1 VADKPVCLIGG
12 GGFIGSGLRRR
23 LAARE
28 VPTVILSRSPV
39 SDARQSE
46 THLNL
51 AEHGW
56 DDIRTNLGRFEYA
69 AIIDLAYASV
79 PNSSFA
85 DPARDV
91 AENLGGVLRHLDL
104 CAQLRTDKF
113 VYISSGGTIYG
124 EGEGRA
130 HKEDDPLFPLSPYGI
145 TKLACERYVHLY
157 RHIHR
162 LPAVIV
168 RPSNIYGPGQ
178 QPFRGQGI
186 VSTAFGAAF
195 TGEPCTVFGDGSS
208 VRDYLF
214 VDDLCEAIEAI
225 VAHADAGAILNVG
238 SGEGLKVVE
247 LLRMIQQLVEERGG
261 TLELAFEPPRPF
273 DVHYNVLD
281 VSRLHAIAPWRPRTA
296 LGDGLAQTR
305 DWVEQFLTDRSSP
318 S

>member
-12 GGFIGSGLRRR
+12 GGFIGSALRRH
-23 LAARE
+23 LAARQ
-28 VPTVILSRSPV
+28 VTAVILGRAPM
-39 SDARQSE
+39 SDARE
-46 THLNL
+46 NEIHVNL
-51 AEHGW
+51 AEHSW
-56 DDIRTNLGRFEYA
+56 DDIRASLGRFEYA

-91 AENLGGVLRHLDL
+91 AENLGGVLRHLEL
-104 CAQLRTDKF
+104 CAQLRTEKF
-113 VYISSGGTIYG
+113 VYVSSGGTIYG
-124 EGEGRA
+124 EGEGRP
-130 HKEDDPLFPLSPYGI
+130 HKEGDPLFPLSPYGI

-157 RHIHR
+157 HRIHR
-162 LPAVIV
+162 LPAIII

-178 QPFRGQGI
+178 RPFRGQGI

-195 TGEPCTVFGDGSS
+195 DGRPCTVFGDGGH

-214 VDDLCEAIEAI
+214 VDDLCEAIDAI
-225 VAHADAGAILNVG
+225 VAHADAGSILNVG
-238 SGEGLKVVE
+238 SGEGLQVIE
-247 LLRMIQQLVEERGG
+247 LLRMIEQLVQEKGG
-261 TLELAFEPPRPF
+261 SLELAFEPPRPF

-296 LGDGLAQTR
+296 LRDGLAQTR

-318 S
+318 L

>member
-1 VADKPVCLIGG
+1 MADKPVCLIGG
-12 GGFIGSGLRRR
+12 GGFIGSGLRRH
-23 LAARE
+23 LGARRI
-28 VPTVILSRSPV
+28 PAVILSRSPV
-39 SDARQSE
+39 PDARE
-46 THLNL
+46 NEIHVNL
-51 AEHGW
+51 AEQSW
-56 DDIRTNLGRFEYA
+56 EDIRTRLRRFEYA

-79 PNSSFA
+79 PTSSFA

-91 AENLGGVLRHLDL
+91 AENLGGVLRHLEL
-104 CAQLRTDKF
+104 CAQLRTEKF
-113 VYISSGGTIYG
+113 VYVSSGGTIYG
-124 EGEGRA
+124 EGEGRP

-157 RHIHR
+157 HHIHR

-195 TGEPCTVFGDGSS
+195 EGRPVTVFGDGSS

-225 VAHADAGAILNVG
+225 VTQADAGSILNVG
-238 SGEGLKVVE
+238 SGEGLKVIE
-247 LLRMIQQLVEERGG
+247 ILRMIDQLMHERGG

-296 LGDGLAQTR
+296 LGNGLAQTR
-305 DWVEQFLTDRSSP
+305 DWVEQFLTNRSSP
-318 S
+318 